1 MSSDTFKWQ
10 DRGTAW
16 KGIGIY
22 HVTLT
27 IPNREPLLGELIIPD
42 NDPSKAEVK
51 RTQLGEDLVD
61 CLMHLY
67 EHYPEVRI
75 LQFCLMPDHLHAIW
89 YVRQAM
95 PSGIMGRL
103 LRNWGALILR
113 LFPRIL
119 FGIRNEVRFSSPKC
133 HSSARLFMKGSSGL

>member
-61 CLMHLY
+61 CLMHY
-67 EHYPEVRI
+67 SSVSCPTTY
-75 LQFCLMPDHLHAIW
+75 M
-89 YVRQAM
+89 
-95 PSGIMGRL
+95 
-103 LRNWGALILR
+103 
-113 LFPRIL
+113 L
-119 FGIRNEVRFSSPKC
+119 FGMFVKRCRAV
-133 HSSARLFMKGSSGL
+133 L